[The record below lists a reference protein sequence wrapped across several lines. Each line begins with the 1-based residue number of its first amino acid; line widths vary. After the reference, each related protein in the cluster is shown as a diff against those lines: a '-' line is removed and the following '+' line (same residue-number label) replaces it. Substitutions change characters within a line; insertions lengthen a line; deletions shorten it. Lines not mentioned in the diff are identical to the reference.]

1 VTSEVLPVRLTP
13 AEREGVNELVRRQL
27 AALHSTGAGITAGS
41 VVRGL
46 IRRELLAQK
55 IEGAIEAPPAPIQQS
70 LFTATAPA
78 SAPIAAPVEAAPV
91 EVKPA
96 PVEAAPVEAA
106 PVEAAPVE
114 VEPAPIARPKPK
126 AAKLA
131 PKATPKPKAAKLA
144 PKATPKPKAAKLAP
158 KATPKRAKAPTSK
171 TTRSTPKRRRA

>member
-1 VTSEVLPVRLTP
+1 VRLTP

-70 LFTATAPA
+70 LFAATAPA

-91 EVKPA
+91 EAEPPPIAA

-106 PVEAAPVE
+106 PVEAAPPRV
-114 VEPAPIARPKPK
+114 ARPKAK
-126 AAKLA
+126 AAKS
-131 PKATPKPKAAKLA
+131 TPKPIAK
-144 PKATPKPKAAKLAP
+144 PTPKRAKPIAKSTTRP
-158 KATPKRAKAPTSK
+158 IAKPTPKRAKASASK
-171 TTRSTPKRRRA
+171 TTRSTPKRRRS